1 MRVHY
6 TAVLVENIL
15 LPTLVTFLLSPAMSF
30 GQHAEVVSV
39 RHWITSMESGIGNT
53 PAIAY
58 DGITGLCMTGE
69 VGVLRTTDMFR
80 TFDAVFLPEV
90 ADYFADEY
98 GCASVH
104 QGYFIA
110 GGRTGLHDA
119 YKTLVSYDGGL
130 HWEQHPTLT
139 TQGFVPRSPYLFPD
153 GKHGRLGWS
162 FTRDSGRTFF
172 DAQYDFPLHELD
184 IGDYHYAGDGHFLY
198 RHRNQRQW
206 YELDWDSKRFVA
218 TDAVPASITSVYRT
232 SDSTVIGLGSKLYV
246 QKNNSGEYQRLSLVD
261 EDGKPVEKYSLETA
275 YHLDGG
281 SLFLFV
287 HLSGMFYRCATV
299 VGDRAQLLPED
310 FAGKGMLSVN
320 VPTSS
325 HNNDVALTVFD
336 PYDTRNNKVVVLNT
350 ETRSVRDVPV
360 RSLIR
365 PRFDLQ
371 TDSLLLYFDQMTI
384 ASVNIFTGE
393 TELLGTI
400 NDPYGRAVAI
410 PVDKGVLAND
420 RLVFTDHTGNVFE
433 LDSSNR
439 SLLLR
444 KNLIGRNLGNH
455 TIFSSIRTGANF
467 TWSDSADIIV
477 GGSAL
482 HRVTADGSIRQE
494 RADSTS
500 AWVRTSWGDELAG
513 HHGLSIRRAGS
524 DDYEPLPVPW
534 DTTAVIGTLAEN
546 RGVLVAG
553 LRGIYREKNLEPD
566 GTVAGGLWL
575 SADQGATWTQS
586 TLPGNP
592 PMVLSV
598 SVRRSDASLW
608 VTVADVTLLV
618 TVTPDHTGADSV
630 VSTRAEMSNL
640 RLLYSRDQGN
650 TWREAASAPRKT
662 GWRDN
667 ISNATFFGEQT
678 VVWAAFDQVL
688 WSDDAGQ
695 TWREVSGL
703 PAGKTA
709 VSHVMFDAHGNLY
722 ISTNQGIYTVA
733 SQPSGVEAAA
743 EEGRRI
749 FWAESY
755 PNPGGST
762 ITLRLHNTGLLQG
775 EAEIL
780 KIVDI
785 MGRTVA
791 DLRSR
796 THCLPTSESIDV
808 PLQLGDLPSGMYLLV
823 SGNGGAIT
831 TRPLQVQE

>member
-1 MRVHY
+1 
-6 TAVLVENIL
+6 
-15 LPTLVTFLLSPAMSF
+15 
-30 GQHAEVVSV
+30 
-39 RHWITSMESGIGNT
+39 
-53 PAIAY
+53 
-58 DGITGLCMTGE
+58 
-69 VGVLRTTDMFR
+69 
-80 TFDAVFLPEV
+80 
-90 ADYFADEY
+90 
-98 GCASVH
+98 
-104 QGYFIA
+104 
-110 GGRTGLHDA
+110 
-119 YKTLVSYDGGL
+119 LVSHDGGL

-139 TQGFVPRSPYLFPD
+139 TQGFGPRSPYLFPD

-172 DAQYDFPLHELD
+172 DAQFDFPVGELD
-184 IGDYHYAGDGHFLY
+184 YDDFSYAGDGRFLY

-206 YELDWDSKRFVA
+206 YELDWDSERFVP
-218 TDAVPASITSVYRT
+218 TDAVPASIHKVYRT

-246 QKNNSGEYQRLSLVD
+246 QKNNSGEYQRLTLVD
-261 EDGKPVEKYSLETA
+261 EDGNPMEKYSLETT

-287 HLSGMFYRCATV
+287 HFSGMFYRCAVV
-299 VGDRAQLLPED
+299 VGDKAQLLPED

-320 VPTSS
+320 VPHSS
-325 HNNDVALTVFD
+325 HNNDVALTAYD
-336 PYDTRNNKVVVLNT
+336 PYDSRNNKVVVLNA
-350 ETRSVRDVPV
+350 ETRSVREVPV
-360 RSLIR
+360 RSLIM

-371 TDSLLLYFDQMTI
+371 TDSLLLYFDKMTI

-400 NDPYGRAVAI
+400 NDSYDRTVAI

-420 RLVFTDHTGNVFE
+420 RLVFTDYTGNVFE
-433 LDSSNR
+433 LDSGNR

-455 TIFSSIRTGANF
+455 TIFSSIRMGANF

-513 HHGLSIRRAGS
+513 HHRLSIRRAGS

-534 DTTAVIGTLAEN
+534 DTTAIIGTLAESN
-546 RGVLVAG
+546 GVLVAG
-553 LRGIYREKNLEPD
+553 LRGMYREKNLEPD
-566 GTVAGGLWL
+566 STMAGGLWL
-575 SADQGATWTQS
+575 SADQGATWRQS
-586 TLPGNP
+586 TLPGDP
-592 PMVLSV
+592 LMILSV
-598 SVRRSDASLW
+598 SVRPADGTLW
-608 VTVADVTLLV
+608 VTAADVTV
-618 TVTPDHTGADSV
+618 HIDTEPGADGV
-630 VSTRAEMSNL
+630 DRTTAEMSNL
-640 RLLYSRDQGN
+640 RLLYTRDQGN

-678 VVWAAFDQVL
+678 VAWAAFDQVL

-695 TWREVSGL
+695 TWREVTGL

-733 SQPSGVEAAA
+733 SQPSGVEAA
-743 EEGRRI
+743 EDGGRI

-775 EAEIL
+775 EAEVL
-780 KIVDI
+780 K
-785 MGRTVA
+785 
-791 DLRSR
+791 
-796 THCLPTSESIDV
+796 
-808 PLQLGDLPSGMYLLV
+808 
-823 SGNGGAIT
+823 
-831 TRPLQVQE
+831 

>member
-1 MRVHY
+1 MRILSF
-6 TAVLVENIL
+6 TILFRNIL
-15 LPTLVTFLLSPAMSF
+15 LPALVVLLLGPALGF

-39 RHWITSMESGIGNT
+39 RHWITSMLNGIGNT

-69 VGVLRTTDMFR
+69 EGVLRTTDMFR
-80 TFDAVFLPEV
+80 TFDAVFPPEV
-90 ADYFADEY
+90 AAYFLQYY

-110 GGRTGLHDA
+110 GGSTKLQDNT
-119 YKTLVSYDGGL
+119 YKTLVSHDGGL

-139 TQGFVPRSPYLFPD
+139 TQGFGPRSPYLFPD

-162 FTRDSGRTFF
+162 FTRDSGHTFF
-172 DAQYDFPLHELD
+172 DAQFDFPLHELD
-184 IGDYHYAGDGHFLY
+184 IGDFHYAGDGRFLY

-206 YELDWDSKRFVA
+206 YDLDWDSERFVP
-218 TDAVPASITSVYRT
+218 TDAVPASIHKVYRT

-246 QKNNSGEYQRLSLVD
+246 QKNNSPEYQRLTLYD
-261 EDGKPVEKYSLETA
+261 EDGNPVEKYSLETT

-287 HLSGMFYRCATV
+287 HLSGMFYRCAV
-299 VGDRAQLLPED
+299 IVGDRAQLLPED
-310 FAGKGMLSVN
+310 FAGAGMLSVD
-320 VPTSS
+320 VPHSS
-325 HNNDVALTVFD
+325 HHNTVALTAYD

-360 RSLIR
+360 RSLSM

-371 TDSLLLYFDQMTI
+371 TDSLLLYFDNKRAI

-410 PVDKGVLAND
+410 PVDKGVLVNG
-420 RLVFTDHTGNVFE
+420 RLVFAESTGNVFE

-444 KNLIGRNLGNH
+444 NNLVARKLSRQ
-455 TIFSSIRTGANF
+455 TDVSSLLSGTNRL
-467 TWSDSADIIV
+467 WSDSAGV
-477 GGSAL
+477 VAGGEAL
-482 HRVTADGSIRQE
+482 HRVTADGRIIQE

-500 AWVRTSWGDELAG
+500 AWVHTSWGDELAG

-534 DTTAVIGTLAEN
+534 DTTAIIGTLAESN
-546 RGVLVAG
+546 GVLVAG
-553 LRGIYREKNLEPD
+553 LRGMYREKDLEPD

-575 SADQGATWTQS
+575 SADQGTTWTQS

-608 VTVADVTLLV
+608 VTAADVTV
-618 TVTPDHTGADSV
+618 HIDTEPGADGV
-630 VSTRAEMSNL
+630 DRTTAEMSNL

-650 TWREAASAPRKT
+650 TWREVASAPRKT

-678 VVWAAFDQVL
+678 IAWAAFDQVL

-733 SQPSGVEAAA
+733 AQPSGVEAA
-743 EEGRRI
+743 EDGGRI

-775 EAEIL
+775 EAEVL
-780 KIVDI
+780 KIIDI

-796 THCLPTSESIDV
+796 TRGLPASESIDV
-808 PLQLGDLPSGMYLLV
+808 PLQLGDLPCGMYLLV
-823 SGNGGAIT
+823 SGSGGAVT